1 MKKQVKLYP
10 FFLFFMLLIC
20 HSMMVVAQ
28 KEVSAKETTIKNL
41 LDNQRYVFY
50 AESVIPS
57 SGRQRILTSEYTVTI
72 LKDSIISDL
81 PYFGRAYA
89 APIGTADVGIKF
101 TSVDFGYAI
110 NPRKKG
116 GWEVNIK
123 PRDGQDV
130 QNMAFTIYGNG
141 KAYLSINSNNRQAI
155 SFNGH
160 ISDTK

>member
-1 MKKQVKLYP
+1 
-10 FFLFFMLLIC
+10 
-20 HSMMVVAQ
+20 
-28 KEVSAKETTIKNL
+28 
-41 LDNQRYVFY
+41 
-50 AESVIPS
+50 VIPS
-57 SGRQRILTSEYTVTI
+57 SGRQRILTSEYTVTVR
-72 LKDSIISDL
+72 KDSIISDL
-81 PYFGRAYA
+81 PYFGRAYT
-89 APIGTADVGIKF
+89 APIGTTDGGIKF

-160 ISDTK
+160 ISNTK